1 MGRFEVRSMHSNRIV
16 KNLEELRS
24 FAIELSAKLGC
35 GRVVALSG
43 PLGSGKTTLVRELA
57 VILGVPDSEVRSPS
71 FTLVNVY
78 QARRCVVY
86 HVDLYRAKTEA
97 DIRSIDLE
105 EILYDPAAMTF
116 IEWPEQV
123 LGRLP
128 KDALLVNLDF
138 CPKHG
143 PDSRRLSLAP
153 ISTGKGPTPIP
164 RVS

>member
-1 MGRFEVRSMHSNRIV
+1 MRIDRII

-24 FAIELSAKLGC
+24 FAGDLAKKLKP

-57 VILGVPDSEVRSPS
+57 AILGVPDSEVHSPS

-78 QARRCVVY
+78 TARHGVLY

-105 EILYDPAAMTF
+105 EMLYDPAAIAF

-128 KDALLVNLDF
+128 KDALWVNLDF

-143 PDSRRLSLAP
+143 PDSRKLLLSPVAA
-153 ISTGKGPTPIP
+153 GKGGP
-164 RVS
+164 R